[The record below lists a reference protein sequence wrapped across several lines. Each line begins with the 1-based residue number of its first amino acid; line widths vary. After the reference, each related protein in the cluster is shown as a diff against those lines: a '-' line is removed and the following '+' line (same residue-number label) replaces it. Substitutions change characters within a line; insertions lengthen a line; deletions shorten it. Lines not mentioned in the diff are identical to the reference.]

1 MKTILLVPVIL
12 LVLTACTDKS
22 QVQTQPT
29 TAQQPVP
36 NKLKQNEQGI
46 WIDVRT
52 ADEFNRGHLAN
63 AVNIA
68 HGEIA
73 EKITVLEANK
83 NAPIHLYCQ
92 SGRRA
97 EIARKTLLDMGYTN
111 VINHGAYDDLKKQ
124 QP

>member
-1 MKTILLVPVIL
+1 MKVLLLTPII
-12 LVLTACTDKS
+12 VLGLMACTDKS
-22 QVQTQPT
+22 QVNSQP
-29 TAQQPVP
+29 AMVQQPVQSTQQAE
-36 NKLKQNEQGI
+36 KGI

-52 ADEFNRGHLAN
+52 ADEFNRGHLAH

-68 HGEIA
+68 HGDIA
-73 EKITVLEANK
+73 EKIATVEPNK

-97 EIARKTLLDMGYTN
+97 EIARKTLLEMGYTN

>member
-1 MKTILLVPVIL
+1 MKKLVFMP
-12 LVLTACTDKS
+12 LVLVLCMACTDKS
-22 QVQTQPT
+22 AVNAQPATVQQSVQSTSPAT
-29 TAQQPVP
+29 T
-36 NKLKQNEQGI
+36 QGI

-63 AVNIA
+63 AVNIT
-68 HGEIA
+68 HNEIA
-73 EKITVLEANK
+73 EKITALEPNK

-97 EIARKTLLDMGYTN
+97 EVARKMLLEMGYTN
-111 VINHGAYDDLKKQ
+111 VINHGAYDDVKKQ

>member
-1 MKTILLVPVIL
+1 MKKLVFMP
-12 LVLTACTDKS
+12 LVLVLCMACTDKS
-22 QVQTQPT
+22 AVNAQPATVQQSVQTT
-29 TAQQPVP
+29 QQQVE
-36 NKLKQNEQGI
+36 KGI

-52 ADEFNRGHLAN
+52 VDEFNRGHLAN

-73 EKITVLEANK
+73 EKITALEANK

-97 EIARKTLLDMGYTN
+97 EVARKTLLEMGYTN

>member
-36 NKLKQNEQGI
+36 NKLKQSEQGI

-73 EKITVLEANK
+73 EKITALEANK